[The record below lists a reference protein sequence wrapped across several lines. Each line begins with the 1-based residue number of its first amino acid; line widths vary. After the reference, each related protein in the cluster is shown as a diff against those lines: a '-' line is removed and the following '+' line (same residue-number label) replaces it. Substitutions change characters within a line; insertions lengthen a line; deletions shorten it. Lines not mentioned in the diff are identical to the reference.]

1 MSNRDALKRYGFCL
15 TSNKYNNM
23 YIKLRLEQNDEEF
36 KYRQYIISKFF
47 SVDKQDKNEKDSFN
61 KIKVEDGSMDVQ
73 SRHFKIFYQK
83 LNTKVLKFIKILTFN
98 VKEDDLACI
107 VESRSISLEYL
118 SFQKLRT
125 VYEEFLA
132 HFPTTLEEDLHL
144 IRHERASL
152 NIRKYFAVVYRSEQ
166 KRILINQIKLV
177 KITMHILE
185 RLMKGMT
192 MDFAVTRIF
201 ELESKQDVP
210 INRRMIHNYL
220 DSL

>member
-36 KYRQYIISKFF
+36 KYRQYIIQKFF
-47 SVDKQDKNEKDSFN
+47 SVDKQDKREKDSFN
-61 KIKVEDGSMDVQ
+61 KIKVEEQSMDVQ

-132 HFPTTLEEDLHL
+132 QFPTSLEEDMHL
-144 IRHERASL
+144 IRHERSSL
-152 NIRKYFAVVYRSEQ
+152 SIRKYFAVVYRSEQ

-192 MDFAVTRIF
+192 LDFAVTRIF